1 MRYKKPTPT
10 FLVDEEDI
18 EAIDYNDDT
27 SIDDVISNRSV
38 AIAANKIKKQIKK
51 WGLKK
56 ISFHLA

>member
-1 MRYKKPTPT
+1 MRYKKPPPT

-38 AIAANKIKKQIKK
+38 AIAANRIKNK
-51 WGLKK
+51 
-56 ISFHLA
+56 